1 MAIEVRHERALK
13 CQQSRGV
20 WGHAPPGKFLKLGA
34 LRSLLRPFIDQNAT
48 RISQPVVS
56 VARRLNTV
64 TVNRAD
70 GNDRLA

>member
-1 MAIEVRHERALK
+1 MSVRLSVNK
-13 CQQSRGV
+13 VGGSGGMLPQGN
-20 WGHAPPGKFLKLGA
+20 FLKLGA

-48 RISQPVVS
+48 RISPPVVS

-70 GNDRLA
+70 GNDCLA